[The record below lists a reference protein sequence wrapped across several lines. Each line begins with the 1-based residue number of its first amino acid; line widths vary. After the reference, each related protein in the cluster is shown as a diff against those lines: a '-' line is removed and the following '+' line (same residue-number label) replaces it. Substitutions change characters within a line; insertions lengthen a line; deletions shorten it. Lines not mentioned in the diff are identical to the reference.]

1 MKPAYVINGF
11 LESGKTTF
19 ITYTLGQSYF
29 AIPGT
34 TLLIL
39 CEEGE
44 AEYDEALLKRSRT
57 VLEKIDSEE
66 QLNPEY
72 LLELDK
78 KYDPERIVIEYNGM
92 WDYRNMRLP
101 LVWEME
107 QQITLI
113 DASTF
118 TMYFSNMKSLLV
130 EQLRK
135 SELVIL
141 NRCDGIEELANYKRN
156 VKAVAQSA
164 EMIFEDARGEI
175 NVTMDEELPYDV
187 HADRIDLTDKGY
199 GAWYIDSLDNL
210 QRYVGKTISFLA
222 MVMKP
227 RKFPKG
233 YFVPGRQ
240 VMTCCAN
247 DIAFLGFACRYDK
260 VKDLQEGS
268 WVTVTAKVNQ
278 EYFSEYRG
286 EGPVLDAISIEPAS
300 KPDQEILDF
309 SS

>member
-78 KYDPERIVIEYNGM
+78 KYDPERIVIQYNGM

-101 LVWEME
+101 LV
-107 QQITLI
+107 
-113 DASTF
+113 
-118 TMYFSNMKSLLV
+118 
-130 EQLRK
+130 
-135 SELVIL
+135 
-141 NRCDGIEELANYKRN
+141 
-156 VKAVAQSA
+156 
-164 EMIFEDARGEI
+164 
-175 NVTMDEELPYDV
+175 
-187 HADRIDLTDKGY
+187 
-199 GAWYIDSLDNL
+199 
-210 QRYVGKTISFLA
+210 
-222 MVMKP
+222 
-227 RKFPKG
+227 
-233 YFVPGRQ
+233 
-240 VMTCCAN
+240 
-247 DIAFLGFACRYDK
+247 
-260 VKDLQEGS
+260 
-268 WVTVTAKVNQ
+268 
-278 EYFSEYRG
+278 
-286 EGPVLDAISIEPAS
+286 
-300 KPDQEILDF
+300 
-309 SS
+309 